1 MNIIN
6 VETISKAIFTGT
18 AKEASEKTGLSEST
32 IRSYKA
38 NEKSKNYRN
47 WKGMSLE
54 TAIEVTKKMEENK
67 MKKIAE
73 FKTAVIE
80 QYLAEFT
87 YNKSEANLINTVF
100 GSSNSDVTSLAR
112 SVANGDVYILSGYD
126 VIENLEELLEDSE
139 DKEEIKDR
147 IEAIDANGFRV
158 MLF

>member
-54 TAIEVTKKMEENK
+54 TAIEVSKKMEENK
-67 MKKIAE
+67 MKK
-73 FKTAVIE
+73 
-80 QYLAEFT
+80 
-87 YNKSEANLINTVF
+87 NC
-100 GSSNSDVTSLAR
+100 
-112 SVANGDVYILSGYD
+112 
-126 VIENLEELLEDSE
+126 
-139 DKEEIKDR
+139 R
-147 IEAIDANGFRV
+147 I
-158 MLF
+158 